1 MPRNRAELEGDAIN
15 RGGPRL
21 PHGRL
26 AWMAT
31 TAVLIATNLIS
42 VSGQNNQDGE
52 SYASIE
58 DADAVGRLLR
68 AIELNLDAVPGELI
82 VKFHPGIT
90 LRGQASVLSRLS
102 PGLDML
108 QSEQIGDAQL
118 VRFASRDD
126 PANLAAAVAAQ
137 PEVEWAQP
145 NYIRQLHTVP
155 NDRQFQNQWNFEQIS
170 VPDAWDIS
178 DGGSASVT
186 VAVIDTGITTTNGA
200 FFLQNGAQVLQFPYR
215 RNPDIAPARV
225 QGSRDFTDLIIRGP
239 NGTRRVVDM
248 DGHGSHVAG
257 TILQETN
264 NGLGAAGVAYRAQLM
279 SLKVCIGPWE
289 VEILRFLVGAGNTEG
304 FVSGCT
310 DGDVAAAVRYAA
322 NNGAQVINLSL
333 GFPAPTPVIRN
344 AIAWAVSRGAFVA
357 ISAGN
362 DAQDGNRVNYPA
374 AYGQAFEGAMTV
386 GATNRAGTR
395 AAYSNTGSGVEIA
408 APGGFMA
415 QSDLNGILQ
424 FTLCSPIP
432 FPPRLDRYCPEYFEG
447 TSMAAPHVAGV
458 AALLYAQGITNP
470 AAVEAAIK
478 QFARD
483 IGPPGVDRR
492 FGWGL
497 LDARRGGVG
506 ERPDDEEG
514 NEVRNRDDRR
524 GSDLRCRQRIRTV
537 RASGSRI
544 RDLGFDLAVSRRHLR
559 SHRRYESDARDR
571 GRRCR

>member
-1 MPRNRAELEGDAIN
+1 MPRNRDELEGDAIN
-15 RGGPRL
+15 RGGSGFL
-21 PHGRL
+21 HGRL
-26 AWMAT
+26 AWMAIS
-31 TAVLIATNLIS
+31 AVLIATSLIS
-42 VSGQNNQDGE
+42 VSGQNNQDAE

-58 DADAVGRLLR
+58 DSDAVDRLLR
-68 AIELNLDAVPGELI
+68 AIELNLDAVPGEVI
-82 VKFHPGIT
+82 VKFHAGIT
-90 LRGQASVLSRLS
+90 LRGQTSVFSRLA
-102 PGLDML
+102 PGLGA
-108 QSEQIGDAQL
+108 QRSEQIGDAQL

-200 FFLQNGAQVLQFPYR
+200 FSLQNGAQVLQFPYR

-225 QGSRDFTDLIIRGP
+225 QRSRDFTDLVIRGA

-248 DGHGSHVAG
+248 HGHGSHVAG

-279 SLKVCIGPWE
+279 SLKACIGPWE
-289 VEILRFLVGAGNTEG
+289 VAMLRFLAGAGNTDV
-304 FVSGCT
+304 FVPECKDSW
-310 DGDVAAAVRYAA
+310 VAAAIRYAA

-333 GFPAPTPVIRN
+333 GGPPPAPLMRD

-362 DAQDGNRVNYPA
+362 DTQEWNGVNYPA

-386 GATNRAGTR
+386 GATNRAGKR
-395 AAYSNTGSGVEIA
+395 AAYSNMASGVEIA

-415 QSDLNGILQ
+415 QAEMNGIL
-424 FTLCSPIP
+424 
-432 FPPRLDRYCPEYFEG
+432 
-447 TSMAAPHVAGV
+447 
-458 AALLYAQGITNP
+458 
-470 AAVEAAIK
+470 
-478 QFARD
+478 
-483 IGPPGVDRR
+483 
-492 FGWGL
+492 
-497 LDARRGGVG
+497 
-506 ERPDDEEG
+506 
-514 NEVRNRDDRR
+514 
-524 GSDLRCRQRIRTV
+524 
-537 RASGSRI
+537 
-544 RDLGFDLAVSRRHLR
+544 
-559 SHRRYESDARDR
+559 
-571 GRRCR
+571 